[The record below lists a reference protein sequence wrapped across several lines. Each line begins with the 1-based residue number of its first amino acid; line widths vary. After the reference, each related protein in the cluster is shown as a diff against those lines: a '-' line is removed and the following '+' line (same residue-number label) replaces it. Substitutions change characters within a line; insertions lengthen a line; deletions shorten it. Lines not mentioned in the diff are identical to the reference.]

1 MGWADGRVK
10 IMNSIQIE
18 LQKDQDTSEWDGSIY
33 ADGISV
39 DNGWT
44 IDWIEIAKSAIEP
57 GDYFIFTCGCGVPQ
71 CARIYTPVKVTH
83 SERTISWHIIE
94 PDPERHFEFSK
105 TEYRAALQSFF
116 RQVADTV
123 PRPSPGEPFLFS
135 HVCFWATEL
144 DWCLK
149 TMESGNRDNSGWW
162 NSGT

>member
-1 MGWADGRVK
+1 
-10 IMNSIQIE
+10 MNSIQIE
-18 LQKDQDTSEWDGSIY
+18 LEKVSDESGWDGFIHSN
-33 ADGISV
+33 GKSV

-44 IDWIEIAKSAIEP
+44 IDWIEMAKSAIEP

-105 TEYRAALQSFF
+105 SEYRSALVNFL
-116 RQVADTV
+116 RQVAETV
-123 PRPSPGEPFLFS
+123 PRPVPGEPFLFS

-144 DWCLK
+144 DWCIK
-149 TMESGNRDNSGWW
+149 TMASEVKDNSAWW
-162 NSGT
+162 RL